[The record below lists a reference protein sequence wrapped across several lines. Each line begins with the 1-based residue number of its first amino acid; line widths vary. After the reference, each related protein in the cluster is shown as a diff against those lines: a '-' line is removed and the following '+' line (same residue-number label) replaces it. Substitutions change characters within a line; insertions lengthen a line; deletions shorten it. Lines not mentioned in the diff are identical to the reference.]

1 MTNDHLDSFE
11 SDKYVCNALN
21 VMAMFCID
29 VDYFIQNGETEEKDE
44 KELMKNEMKLK
55 RKNAWSAISIWNV
68 MWSVEYGVWML

>member
-29 VDYFIQNGETEEKDE
+29 VDYYYYFIQNGETEENRTFE
-44 KELMKNEMKLK
+44 KWNEMKEC
-55 RKNAWSAISIWNV
+55 IEWNFNQECN
-68 MWSVEYGVWML
+68 VERGA